1 MKKLLLHSAILAA
14 LSMSANADGFK
25 SGVVP
30 VQVKQD
36 TTQQNVEPLKV
47 EAKDIQKED
56 HSANSPLTKI
66 LEQHQEFIW
75 DQEKIN
81 SAQTETNKKQ
91 EEVNQKLATTINKTI
106 DAVNNKTS
114 STDDYARLKNR
125 IIDLEYAN
133 DRLKSTINSLE
144 SRLNSLERRVR

>member
-1 MKKLLLHSAILAA
+1 MKKLLLHSAILAV

-25 SGVVP
+25 SGALP

-36 TTQQNVEPLKV
+36 TTQQSVEPLKV
-47 EAKDIQKED
+47 EAKDTAKENT
-56 HSANSPLTKI
+56 ANVLKQI
-66 LEQHQEFIW
+66 EQHQEFIW
-75 DQEKIN
+75 EQEKIN
-81 SAQTETNKKQ
+81 SSQTETNKHQ

>member
-1 MKKLLLHSAILAA
+1 MKKLLLHSAILAV

-25 SGVVP
+25 SGALP

-36 TTQQNVEPLKV
+36 TTQQSVEHLKV
-47 EAKDIQKED
+47 EAKDTAKENT
-56 HSANSPLTKI
+56 ANVLKQI
-66 LEQHQEFIW
+66 EQHQEFIW
-75 DQEKIN
+75 EQEKIN
-81 SAQTETNKKQ
+81 SSQTETNKHQ